1 MRGNEMGSK
10 KVGNKYVEIVEGWLF
25 KDRQEY
31 SLGSIL
37 PYSAETIDI
46 QPLFPLSKLLPTY

>member
-1 MRGNEMGSK
+1 MGSK